1 MAIHNETKLRR
12 TRIFP
17 LVHADLN
24 LGPSVGAVI
33 NTTSPAFNFPVRFS
47 CYPFYGRVDLGVQAN
62 INLFSP
68 PCSGIENITL
78 K

>member
-33 NTTSPAFNFPVRFS
+33 NTTSPVPVRFS
-47 CYPFYGRVDLGVQAN
+47 CYPFYGRVDLGVHTN